1 MDTGTADS
9 DDEGDGSFW
18 DSLRLISA
26 VLGPCFA
33 LMRRTDSAA
42 PLMGKFYKL
51 MSELG
56 GQLQDLFADNKPWSK
71 APWAKFKEEINEAH
85 TRRWDYMHCEYHSAG
100 YALDPNFLSEDVN
113 GVNNGEVFQGLTAV
127 IEKHFYD
134 DEASQAA
141 ALQQY
146 KDFRKQRGVFAAA
159 ALKVAA
165 RTVAAHE
172 WWDMVAGGASEL
184 RKIAMRVL
192 SKTSSASACERNWS
206 AFAAVQTPKRNR
218 LASKTLNDLVFLR
231 VNLRLQQRL
240 IDIRYA
246 DTVAEWIETTAV
258 DADTD
263 SDSEADDVQQLLQHL
278 LQHLLQQ
285 QHIWLMYTHLSKR
298 SCTAAMACCKAV
310 YTVTHCN

>member
-1 MDTGTADS
+1 MPLLLHVCHHYREHYRVVMDTGIEDS
-9 DDEGDGSFW
+9 DDEGDGNFW
-18 DSLRLISA
+18 DSLRFISA

-42 PLMGKFYKL
+42 PVMGKFYKL

-56 GQLQDLFADNKPWSK
+56 GQLEDLFADDKPWSK
-71 APWAKFKEEINEAH
+71 APWAEHKDEISEAH
-85 TRRWDYMHCEYHSAG
+85 TRRWEYMHCEYHSAG

-113 GVNNGEVFQGLTAV
+113 GINNGEVFQGLTAV
-127 IEKHFYD
+127 VERHFYE

-146 KDFRKQRGVFAAA
+146 SNFRKQRGVFAAA
-159 ALKVAA
+159 SLKVAA

-172 WWDMVAGGASEL
+172 WWEMVAGGASEL

-240 IDIRYA
+240 TDTNYA

-258 DADTD
+258 DSDSV
-263 SDSEADDVQQLLQHL
+263 SDSEDDDGDEAIEPTEAPTAPVAQGADV
-278 LQHLLQQ
+278 
-285 QHIWLMYTHLSKR
+285 
-298 SCTAAMACCKAV
+298 V
-310 YTVTHCN
+310 VVE